1 VLILLAFLFLGLWSS
16 TFKMAGNRWRFEL
29 FSFDFAFGAL
39 AFALLSS
46 YTLGSAGS
54 DLGFNENLM
63 LASRTNQAIA
73 FGAGCLF
80 AFGNM
85 LLLAAVALLGLS
97 FAYAIATASAL
108 LMLAAVEFNGERALW
123 LSIAIIAALLAIIV
137 PSLGASKGE
146 ATLPG
151 AGLPVIVRKS
161 ASARGGKA
169 KQEPAGMK
177 NSSKGTIAAILG
189 GLALGGVFTPF
200 RTSVFG
206 QFGLGPYAELVLF
219 AAGLL
224 TATIF
229 LNLYF
234 MNMPVQGG
242 SIGLSAYLRGKVAQ
256 HLLGL
261 VGGALCV
268 AGILLLALLNA
279 FPADAQP
286 SSWAVSVAALG
297 AGVLALILGFSV
309 WREVAQAPA
318 AVMRSALMGALFVLV
333 AIGSFALAVE
343 KVALPQAPQ
352 QVGLTHT
359 QSPG

>member
-1 VLILLAFLFLGLWSS
+1 VLIVLAFLFLGLWPS

-46 YTLGSAGS
+46 YTLGSAGT
-54 DLGFNENLM
+54 DLGFTEHLM

-85 LLLAAVALLGLS
+85 LLLAAIALLGLS

-108 LMLAAVEFNGERALW
+108 LMLAAVEFNGDRAIL
-123 LSIAIIAALLAIIV
+123 LGVAIVAALLAIIV

-146 ATLPG
+146 ATLPA
-151 AGLPVIVRKS
+151 AGLPVIVKKS
-161 ASARGGKA
+161 ASGRASKA
-169 KQEPAGMK
+169 KQEAGGMK
-177 NSSKGTIAAILG
+177 NSSKGIIVAILG

-200 RTSVFG
+200 RSSLFG
-206 QFGLGPYAELVLF
+206 QLGLGAYAELVLF

-224 TATIF
+224 TATLF

-242 SIGLSAYLRGKVAQ
+242 SIGLSAYLRGKVVQ

-261 VGGALCV
+261 VGGALCA
-268 AGILLLALLNA
+268 AGILLLSLLDG

-286 SSWAVSVAALG
+286 SSWALSAAALG
-297 AGVLALILGFSV
+297 AGVLALVLGFSV
-309 WREVAQAPA
+309 WRELAQAPG
-318 AVMRSALMGALFVLV
+318 AVTRSALLGALFVVV

-343 KVALPQAPQ
+343 KVAVPPAPQ

-359 QSPG
+359 QFPG